1 MRSVAERDSQRGNK
15 RTQLEAKLSGGLG
28 TATRRS
34 QPRVSQVFALCICSN
49 RVCVVCC
56 VLSVVCVCV
65 CLLCVVGCVLS
76 VGCVSVGC
84 SLLNMLVALLLPLLP
99 LPHSHTLRHRCLF
112 SSRRHWH
119 V

>member
-34 QPRVSQVFALCICSN
+34 QPSVSQVLALCICSN

-56 VLSVVCVCV
+56 LLCVCVCVYCVLSVVC
-65 CLLCVVGCVLS
+65 CLLGV
-76 VGCVSVGC
+76 
-84 SLLNMLVALLLPLLP
+84 
-99 LPHSHTLRHRCLF
+99 
-112 SSRRHWH
+112 
-119 V
+119 